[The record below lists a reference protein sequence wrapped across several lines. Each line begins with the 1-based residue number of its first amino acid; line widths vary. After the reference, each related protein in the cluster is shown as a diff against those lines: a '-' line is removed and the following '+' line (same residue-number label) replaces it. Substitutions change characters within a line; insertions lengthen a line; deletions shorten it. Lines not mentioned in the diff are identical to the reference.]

1 MSHASSSSSIPLP
14 GTGSVR
20 VQDARVGSGR
30 ARSAVPLAV
39 LGAVWLLLG
48 IASGCGGGE
57 RASSNLPKVA
67 YVTNGIASFW
77 SIGEVGAKDA
87 GREFGVEVSIL
98 MPPNGVADQ
107 QRMVQEA
114 LARGVK
120 GVAISPIDPDN
131 QGDLLK
137 EIAANAKLVT
147 QDSDA
152 PDSPRLAYVG
162 MDNYE
167 AGRMCGRLVKEA
179 LPDGGDVMLFVGRL
193 GQANARLRRQGV
205 IDELLDRSPDPERFD
220 PPGQELKGERYT
232 VLDTRIDNFDFTQ
245 AKSLAQDAL
254 ARYPNL
260 GAMVGLFAYNP
271 PKLLEAA
278 REANRIGK
286 VQIIAFDEDQDT
298 LDGIAEG
305 AIHGTIV
312 QDPYR
317 YGYESVRIL
326 AGLLKGDESVLPEG
340 GVLDIPA
347 RMIRRDQVEAF
358 RNELKS
364 KLERAAPT
372 PAPAPTSAPDA
383 SPTP

>member
-1 MSHASSSSSIPLP
+1 MAHVAPSPNTASTQPPAESVAGWSSRFAGISRVALP
-14 GTGSVR
+14 AILSVI
-20 VQDARVGSGR
+20 
-30 ARSAVPLAV
+30 L
-39 LGAVWLLLG
+39 LLLG
-48 IASGCGGGE
+48 GTMGCGGGE
-57 RASSNLPKVA
+57 RVASNLPKVA

-77 SIGEVGAKDA
+77 NIAEVGAKDA
-87 GREFGVEVSIL
+87 GRDFGVEVSIL

-152 PDSPRLAYVG
+152 PNSPRLAYVG

-179 LPDGGDVMLFVGRL
+179 LPNGGDVMLFVGRL

-205 IDELLDRSPDPERFD
+205 IDELLDRSPDPQRFD

-232 VLDTRIDNFDFTQ
+232 ILDTRIDNFDFTQ

-298 LDGIAEG
+298 LDGIAAG

-326 AGLLKGDESVLPEG
+326 AGLVKGDDSVLPEG

-358 RNELKS
+358 RNELTS
-364 KLERAAPT
+364 KLERAKSAM
-372 PAPAPTSAPDA
+372 APAPDPLS
-383 SPTP
+383 TP